1 MAVEKDVEDIVGGES
16 DERGSAAASGSQE
29 RTDEEYKAEAN
40 EISRTR
46 NEAAG
51 NGKLVL
57 DRESGRKE
65 RKRKTQNQILG

>member
-1 MAVEKDVEDIVGGES
+1 MAVEEDAEDIVGGES
-16 DERGSAAASGSQE
+16 DEQTSVAASGSGK
-29 RTDEEYKAEAN
+29 RTDEKYKAEAN

-65 RKRKTQNQILG
+65 RKRETQNQILG